1 MYSKDTVK
9 LAVAY
14 REAGHTLAEVEAVFG
29 MTRPT
34 YYACKEKLD
43 DGYYDRKRPPIE
55 RRRKIDKAVLKETLA
70 EKPDSFHHELA
81 AKFDCKP
88 SSVSRMIE
96 KLKMTRKKNFHLFRS
111 VGRKTCCFLET
122 FEACPEEQT
131 CLHR

>member
-1 MYSKDTVK
+1 MYHKDTVK

-96 KLKMTRKKNFHLFRS
+96 KLKMTRKKKLSSIPKRRKKNVLFS
-111 VGRKTCCFLET
+111 
-122 FEACPEEQT
+122 
-131 CLHR
+131 